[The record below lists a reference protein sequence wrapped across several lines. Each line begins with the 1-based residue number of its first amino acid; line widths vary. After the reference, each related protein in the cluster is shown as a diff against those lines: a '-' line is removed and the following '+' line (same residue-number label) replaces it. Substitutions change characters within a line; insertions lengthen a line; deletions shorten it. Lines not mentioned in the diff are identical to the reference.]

1 MSFAP
6 HAKNG
11 LAQAL
16 AIEMGSHENLN
27 GGSLSESLDVS
38 LSSDVFRLSH

>member
-1 MSFAP
+1 MSLAP

-27 GGSLSESLDVS
+27 GGS
-38 LSSDVFRLSH
+38 